1 MSDPVRWG
9 VLGCATIAINHVI
22 PGILQ
27 AEGATLTAVASRTLD
42 KAVKV
47 AKQFGAPKA
56 YGSYEALLADPEVE
70 AVYIPLPNGLHKAWS
85 IAAMRAGKDVLCEKP
100 ITLNA
105 AEAREVQAVRQETG
119 RLTIEAFAYRFQ
131 PLIEKAIEIAR
142 SGRLGE
148 LQMLHTTM
156 SFKLALN
163 PADVRLQAAIGGGAL
178 YDVGCYALNLQRM
191 LVGREP
197 RMAWCKLTWSEQ
209 FGVDVSGAGV
219 LDYGQGLLGTF
230 ATGFTATTS
239 VFHIE
244 GTKGQLVAPYG
255 TREPAGEAGLWLTV
269 GDVTE
274 KLMVPPANDYMREVQ
289 DLSEAIRGTG
299 PARYAHEPLE
309 ANMRVID
316 ACFASDRSGVVE
328 PV

>member
-9 VLGCATIAINHVI
+9 VLGCAAIAINHVI

-105 AEAREVQAVRQETG
+105 AEAREIQAVRQETG

-230 ATGFTATTS
+230 RHRVHRHDECLSHG
-239 VFHIE
+239 
-244 GTKGQLVAPYG
+244 GYPG
-255 TREPAGEAGLWLTV
+255 PAGRPLRHEGACGRGGPV
-269 GDVTE
+269 AYRGRCDGEGD
-274 KLMVPPANDYMREVQ
+274 
-289 DLSEAIRGTG
+289 G
-299 PARYAHEPLE
+299 PAGGRLYARGAGPQ
-309 ANMRVID
+309 
-316 ACFASDRSGVVE
+316 RSYPRHRAGSLC
-328 PV
+328 PRAA